1 MNPRKGRS
9 SNSKEMGI
17 SEEPS
22 RNCCFQLFNQFI
34 GKTLQVNTP
43 SMLQWKL
50 RLCSLK
56 FVNRQGGATMP
67 KWKEIH
73 WLVLP
78 PSPKHKHWNI
88 GVKEKSFAA
97 YILYTIFSYVF
108 LYHSKITST
117 SQLLLAK
124 QRNWKSLLLVLH
136 GLRLFSFLHTGGCKS
151 FQGQRHV
158 MRCRRVGRVIYNAK
172 TYFKVNCHLKEPHF
186 MNICHTYTS
195 IKGICWSLFNLFW
208 LRRDDM
214 L

>member
-1 MNPRKGRS
+1 
-9 SNSKEMGI
+9 MGI

-34 GKTLQVNTP
+34 GKALQVNTP

-56 FVNRQGGATMP
+56 FVNRQGGPRCQNEKRYTDWCSPQAQNISIETSVSRRN
-67 KWKEIH
+67 
-73 WLVLP
+73 LLP
-78 PSPKHKHWNI
+78 PM
-88 GVKEKSFAA
+88 
-97 YILYTIFSYVF
+97 YIYIYTYYLF
-108 LYHSKITST
+108 LYHSKIAST

-195 IKGICWSLFNLFW
+195 IKGIC
-208 LRRDDM
+208 
-214 L
+214 